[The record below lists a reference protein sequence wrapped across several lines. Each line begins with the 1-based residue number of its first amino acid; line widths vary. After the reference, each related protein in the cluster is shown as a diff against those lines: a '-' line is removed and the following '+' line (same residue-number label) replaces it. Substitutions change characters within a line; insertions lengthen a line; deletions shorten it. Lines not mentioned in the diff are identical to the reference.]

1 MEVAKSFFKQKTPTG
16 EGTNNTMNMGGG
28 NEGKKPD
35 ALASGKS

>member
-16 EGTNNTMNMGGG
+16 EGTNNNMNMGG

>member
-16 EGTNNTMNMGGG
+16 EGTNNNMNMGVG
-28 NEGKKPD
+28 NDGKKPD